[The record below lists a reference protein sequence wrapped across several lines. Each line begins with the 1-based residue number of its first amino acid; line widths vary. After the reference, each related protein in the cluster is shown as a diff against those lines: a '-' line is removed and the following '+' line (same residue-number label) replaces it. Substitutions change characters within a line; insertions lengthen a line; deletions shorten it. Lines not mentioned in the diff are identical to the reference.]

1 MTERELEIMS
11 KRIDKKRMKRQ
22 AEITSA
28 PRDIKVPAAKEAENI
43 DFYIQYQGQE
53 YLEREIIERIKERCK
68 VEGALTSGNE
78 KLSVYLKPEEQKAYY
93 TCGSLSGDIDI

>member
-1 MTERELEIMS
+1 MIKIL
-11 KRIDKKRMKRQ
+11 DKKRMKRQ

-28 PRDIKVPAAKEAENI
+28 PRDIKAPAAKEAENI

-53 YLEREIIERIKERCK
+53 YLEREIIERIKEKCK

-78 KLSVYLKPEEQKAYY
+78 KLSVYLKPEEKKAYY
-93 TCGSLSGDIDI
+93 TCDGGNGEIDL

>member
-11 KRIDKKRMKRQ
+11 KRIDKKRMKRR

-28 PRDIKVPAAKEAENI
+28 PRDIKASAIKEAENI

-53 YLEREIIERIKERCK
+53 YLEREIIERIKEKCK
-68 VEGALTSGNE
+68 EEGTLTAGNE
-78 KLSVYLKPEEQKAYY
+78 KLSVYLKPEEKKAYY
-93 TCGSLSGDIDI
+93 TCGSCSGHIDI

>member
-22 AEITSA
+22 AKITSA
-28 PRDIKVPAAKEAENI
+28 PRDMQASAAKETENI

-53 YLEREIIERIKERCK
+53 DVYKRQVMSYAVCLRTFRQIR
-68 VEGALTSGNE
+68 SG
-78 KLSVYLKPEEQKAYY
+78 SGRR
-93 TCGSLSGDIDI
+93 TICG

>member
-1 MTERELEIMS
+1 MS

-28 PRDIKVPAAKEAENI
+28 PRDIKAAENI

>member
-28 PRDIKVPAAKEAENI
+28 PRDIKAPAAKEAENI
-43 DFYIQYQGQE
+43 DF
-53 YLEREIIERIKERCK
+53 
-68 VEGALTSGNE
+68 
-78 KLSVYLKPEEQKAYY
+78 
-93 TCGSLSGDIDI
+93 

>member
-1 MTERELEIMS
+1 MS

-28 PRDIKVPAAKEAENI
+28 PRDIKAPAAKEAENI

-68 VEGALTSGNE
+68 VEGNRQRRIPGEGVRRDPPAL
-78 KLSVYLKPEEQKAYY
+78 
-93 TCGSLSGDIDI
+93 

>member
-1 MTERELEIMS
+1 MS

-28 PRDIKVPAAKEAENI
+28 PRDIKAPVAKEAENI

-53 YLEREIIERIKERCK
+53 YLEREIIERIQGKCK

>member
-22 AEITSA
+22 AKITSA
-28 PRDIKVPAAKEAENI
+28 PRDMQASAAKETENI

-53 YLEREIIERIKERCK
+53 YLERELIERIKGKCK
-68 VEGALTSGNE
+68 EEGTLTAGNE
-78 KLSVYLKPEEQKAYY
+78 KLSVYLKPEEKKAYY
-93 TCGSLSGDIDI
+93 TCDGGNGEIDL